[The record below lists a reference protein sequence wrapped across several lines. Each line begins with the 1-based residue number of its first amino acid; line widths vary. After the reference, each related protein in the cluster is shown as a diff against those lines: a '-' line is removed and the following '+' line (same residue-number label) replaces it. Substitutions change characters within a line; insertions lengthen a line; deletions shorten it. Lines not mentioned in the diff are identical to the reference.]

1 MQIEKHLPQKILELI
16 KGKKM
21 HILINS
27 IKNGSVI
34 VLFDIVLDV
43 GENITKTEIS
53 DAFTE
58 ALNMSTL
65 LKADL
70 KKTFIEGMNLFITVN
85 SSSSVCFTDGN
96 IQWNGT

>member
-1 MQIEKHLPQKILELI
+1 MRIV
-16 KGKKM
+16 
-21 HILINS
+21 INS

-34 VLFDIVLDV
+34 VFFDIVLDV

-58 ALNMSTL
+58 ALNMSTV

-70 KKTFIEGMNLFITVN
+70 KKTVIEGMYSFITVN
-85 SSSSVCFTDGN
+85 SSRSVYFTDGN
-96 IQWNGT
+96 IQCDGIYVGEGNCK